1 VVAVSRTQRVNNAVR
16 WGIWG
21 TGAVASHVAGD
32 FRLADGALLQA
43 VASRTVE
50 RAKEF
55 ASRHGVA
62 RWYEGLDAL
71 LHDAEVDVVY
81 VASPNHRHFEDCLA
95 AIGAGKGV
103 LCEKPFALNLRQ
115 AEEMVEAA
123 RQRGVFCMEGMWTR
137 FIPAVVETRRYI
149 DSGAIGAIRL
159 VQGNFA
165 YPAAASAGSRLFRL
179 EDGGGALLDRGVY
192 LISLVQ
198 QLLGSPRTVR
208 GSACLGGSGVDE
220 QSAYQLEYGSG
231 ALADLAA
238 SLLVRGT
245 NELAVYG
252 EKGSVRLC
260 DPFYRAHRIE
270 LQAYERPAT
279 EGTEGVRANP
289 TGARKALG
297 AVRDA
302 PGLKSLRRRLD
313 PMMSLLGRGRVRLF
327 PFGGDGYQF
336 EIQEASRCI
345 REGRTESAAMPLEDT
360 LAVMRT
366 MDALRVQWGLVYPQ
380 DNPRSVGGSV

>member
-1 VVAVSRTQRVNNAVR
+1 
-16 WGIWG
+16 
-21 TGAVASHVAGD
+21 VAGD
-32 FRLADGALLQA
+32 FRLAEGALLQA
-43 VASRTVE
+43 VGSRRGE
-50 RAKEF
+50 RAREF

-62 RWYEGLDAL
+62 RWYEGLKAL
-71 LHDAEVDVVY
+71 LDDAEADVVY

-95 AIGAGKGV
+95 VIGAGKGV

-115 AEEMVEAA
+115 AEKIVEAA
-123 RQRGVFCMEGMWTR
+123 RRRGVFCMEGMWTR
-137 FIPAVVETRRYI
+137 FIPAVVETKRYI

-192 LISLVQ
+192 LISLTQ
-198 QLLGSPRTVR
+198 QLLGAPQAAR

-220 QSAYQLEYGSG
+220 QSAYQLEYRGG
-231 ALADLAA
+231 TLADLAA

-245 NELAVYG
+245 NELVIYG
-252 EKGSVRLC
+252 ERGSVRLC

-270 LQAYERPAT
+270 LLAYERPTA
-279 EGTEGVRANP
+279 EGVERPRTNP
-289 TGARKALG
+289 TGARRLLR

-313 PMMSLLGRGRVRLF
+313 PMVGLLGRGRGRSF
-327 PFGGDGYQF
+327 PFAGDGYQF
-336 EIQEASRCI
+336 EIEEASRCI
-345 REGRTESAAMPLEDT
+345 REGRTESATMPLEDT
-360 LAVMRT
+360 LAVMCT
-366 MDALRVQWGLVYPQ
+366 MDALRAQWGLVYPP
-380 DNPRSVGGSV
+380 DDPRAAGGPE